1 MKLPS
6 RRRAAAVTPPGTSPA
21 PTRRW
26 HRPAVLVSAIGLVA
40 AAAVTAGNGA
50 TAAAQSCDDT
60 LQGWADVE
68 AGGLTTTTGGG
79 DATPQVITTLE
90 ELEEYG
96 GDATPRVLVISGTI
110 TTGSYAVDIASNKTL
125 LGEDENATIHGGINI
140 REGTS
145 NVIVRNLNFHGFWP
159 DPGPDDTIAARGAHH
174 LWFDHLNVWDAGD
187 GMLDLTQGSDHLT
200 VSWSKFW
207 YTDTS
212 HDHRLASLV
221 GSDASPDQDATDKGK
236 LNATYHHN
244 WFAEAVD
251 QRMPRMLFGQGH
263 VFNNYYTSADNTYAV
278 GVGALA
284 SVLIE
289 NNYFKDVNSPH
300 QFMYV
305 RPSYITAEGN
315 IYDNTSGARDTGAGG
330 EGGGVTPFTDPPYD
344 YTLYDAESLPDTVT
358 SCAGPTISDQ
368 L

>member
-1 MKLPS
+1 MKLRELLFRQRS
-6 RRRAAAVTPPGTSPA
+6 
-21 PTRRW
+21 
-26 HRPAVLVSAIGLVA
+26 
-40 AAAVTAGNGA
+40 VTAIIGTVVASIAAMGLTTVNGA
-50 TAAAQSCDDT
+50 TAAPALACDEE
-60 LQGWADVE
+60 LQGWATVE
-68 AGGLTTTTGGG
+68 GNGLSTTTGGG

-90 ELEEYG
+90 ELEQYG
-96 GDATPRVLVISGTI
+96 GDATPRVLVVSGTI

-125 LGEDENATIHGGINI
+125 VGADENATIHGGINI
-140 REGTS
+140 REGSS
-145 NVIVRNLNFHGFWP
+145 NIIVRNLNFHGFWP

-174 LWFDHLNVWDAGD
+174 LWFDHLNVWNAGD
-187 GMLDLTQGSDHLT
+187 GLMDLTQGSDFIT

-221 GSDASPDQDATDKGK
+221 GSDASPDQDATDAGK
-236 LNATYHHN
+236 LNVTYHHN

-251 QRMPRMLFGQGH
+251 QRMPRILFGKGH
-263 VFNNYYTSADNTYAV
+263 VFNNYYTSTDNGYAV

-289 NNYFKDVNSPH
+289 NNYFKDVNNPH

-315 IYDNTSGARDTGAGG
+315 IYDDTSGVQDTGAGG

-344 YTLYDAESLPDTVT
+344 YTLDDADDLPKTV
-358 SCAGPTISDQ
+358 SGCAGPTLSLI
-368 L
+368 